1 MISCYD
7 LLGGDAVEMLLIS
20 SESTVNHLNVSS
32 LTLTFDIQVLQFEN
46 ASSWKL
52 RLQLPYAVRPV
63 REIY

>member
-1 MISCYD
+1 MISCYV
-7 LLGGDAVEMLLIS
+7 LLGGDAIEMLIS

-32 LTLTFDIQVLQFEN
+32 LTLTFDIQVLQFET

>member
-32 LTLTFDIQVLQFEN
+32 LTLTFDIQVLQFET